1 MRALRIVT
9 THCASVIGFSLLMA
23 CASQGPRLARTG
35 ERAPAQPLRHI
46 SLAPTA
52 QGQDALALLMAGE
65 FAIIDGDLES
75 ASRNYSAAAATS
87 DDPAIAEQ
95 ATHVAVIGKRWDQ
108 ARIAID
114 RWNVL
119 QPDAAGISQARAALA
134 FADGDT
140 DGAVVQL
147 SKLAQ
152 QPDGKGWR
160 MIGQALLAAPDKAS
174 AGAALERLA
183 QPDTLGEQ
191 ADIWIGVSQLAF
203 KLERKA
209 YAQKLADQAVA
220 KFRSGESYAWSA
232 QLALDSG
239 DKAQAKALFGQA
251 LKRDAKSVRL
261 RIGYATL
268 LGDMGENVEA
278 ARALAEGGQ
287 DDYTYSAR
295 AAYAARANDKVLID
309 ALYKELQV
317 LPGAPNGARANLLG
331 QLAELLER
339 KDAAL
344 DWYRKIGDDDEHYL
358 GAQLRVAVLLDDLGK
373 SEDALNL
380 VHELQARAGDD
391 SRELGQTFLL
401 EAELLGR
408 HERGAEGLLVYDR
421 GLHLLPDD
429 TRLLYARALLHES
442 LNQVEAAEQDLR
454 RVVALKPDDAD
465 ALNALGYTL
474 ADRTDRHGEALE
486 LIKQALLLK
495 PEEAAIMD
503 SLGWAQYRLGN
514 LSEAITALRGA
525 FTKQPDAEIAAH
537 LGEVLWI
544 SGDKDEAR
552 KVWDIGRKKDD
563 KNKTLLETIKRL
575 GT

>member
-9 THCASVIGFSLLMA
+9 TRVVSVIGLLLMA
-23 CASQGPRLARTG
+23 ACASPSPHLTRNAT
-35 ERAPAQPLRHI
+35 PAQPLRQLSI
-46 SLAPTA
+46 APSSP
-52 QGQDALALLMAGE
+52 GQDVLALLMAGE
-65 FAIIDGDLES
+65 FAIINGDLEA
-75 ASRNYSAAAATS
+75 ASRNYSAAAAAS
-87 DDPAIAEQ
+87 DDPGIAEQ

-108 ARIAID
+108 AREAID
-114 RWNVL
+114 RWQAL
-119 QPDAAGISQARAALA
+119 QPDAPGISQSRAAIA
-134 FADGDT
+134 FADGDLE
-140 DGAVVQL
+140 GAVVQL

-160 MIGQALLAAPDKAS
+160 MIGQALLAAPDKAI
-174 AGAALERLA
+174 AGQALERLV
-183 QPDTLGEQ
+183 QPTNLGEQ
-191 ADIWIGVSQLAF
+191 ADTWIGVSQLAF

-268 LGDMGENVEA
+268 LGDMGENAEA

-287 DDYTYSAR
+287 DDYTYAAR
-295 AAYAARANDKVLID
+295 AAYAARANDKVLIE
-309 ALYKELQV
+309 ALYKELQT
-317 LPGAPNGARANLLG
+317 LPGAPGGARANLLG

-339 KDAAL
+339 KDAAMI
-344 DWYRKIGDDDEHYL
+344 WYRKIGDDDEHYL
-358 GAQLRVAVLLDDLGK
+358 GAQLRVAVMMDDLNN
-373 SEDALNL
+373 SDDALNL

-391 SRELGQTFLL
+391 PKELGQTFLL

-408 HERGAEGLLVYDR
+408 HDRGSEGLVVYDR
-421 GLHLLPDD
+421 GLQLLPDD

-442 LNQVEAAEQDLR
+442 LNQVDAAEQDLR

-474 ADRTDRHGEALE
+474 ADRTDRHREALE

-503 SLGWAQYRLGN
+503 SLGWVQYRLGN
-514 LSEAITALRGA
+514 LSEAIAALRGA

-537 LGEVLWI
+537 LGEVLWV

-552 KVWDIGRKKDD
+552 KIWEIGRKKDE

-575 GT
+575 GA